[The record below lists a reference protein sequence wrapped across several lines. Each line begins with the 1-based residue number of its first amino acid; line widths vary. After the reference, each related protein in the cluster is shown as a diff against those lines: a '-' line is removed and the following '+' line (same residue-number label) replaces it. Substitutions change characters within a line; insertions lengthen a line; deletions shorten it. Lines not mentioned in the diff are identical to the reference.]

1 MLRVRLLALRR
12 ARLWRFALRIVLP
25 MQPLMRPLA
34 PPMLLQ
40 MQPLALQTWLPMRP
54 PTLAPLPRPQ
64 AKPRQ
69 TLRRRLPD

>member
-1 MLRVRLLALRR
+1 
-12 ARLWRFALRIVLP
+12 
-25 MQPLMRPLA
+25 
-34 PPMLLQ
+34 
-40 MQPLALQTWLPMRP
+40 MRP